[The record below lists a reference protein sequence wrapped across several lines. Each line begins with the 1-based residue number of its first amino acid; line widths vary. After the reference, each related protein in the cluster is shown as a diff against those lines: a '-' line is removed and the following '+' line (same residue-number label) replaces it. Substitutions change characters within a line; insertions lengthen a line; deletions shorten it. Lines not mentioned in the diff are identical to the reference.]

1 MKRFLL
7 SLVALGAL
15 LGIAH
20 AVNITGV
27 DGTGVGR
34 VVSVGFLRMSV
45 TDAITATAGGGQT
58 NAVLLTSAYNR
69 LGTVA
74 TGGDSV
80 KLPICQGG
88 PANAVGA
95 GQPVNTIG
103 QILYISNATATSANV
118 FPSTGGQINAAGTN
132 TAVALAAG
140 KTSAYL
146 CSPAGTTWF
155 AILGG

>member
-34 VVSVGFLRMSV
+34 VVSVGFIRVST
-45 TDAITATAGGGQT
+45 TDAITARAGGAQA

-69 LGTVA
+69 VTVVA
-74 TGGDSV
+74 SAGDSV
-80 KLPICQGG
+80 KLPLCAAG
-88 PANAVGA
+88 PQNAVGN
-95 GQPVNTIG
+95 GQPINTIG
-103 QILYISNATATSANV
+103 QIIYLTNADASDSMDV
-118 FPSTGGQINAAGTN
+118 FPSTGDTINAVAANGAYAMAAN
-132 TAVALAAG
+132 KTAAFICASAG
-140 KTSAYL
+140 KWYS
-146 CSPAGTTWF
+146 
-155 AILGG
+155 ILGA